1 MLFLTLYLKVTTV
14 QLQMSTVY
22 MMLFIYLHCAAC
34 VCVKCGPNLKPFLPQ
49 LQMTF
54 TKALNDVNRSVRLR
68 AADAL
73 GKLVVIH
80 TRVDPLF
87 VELVAALKAADD
99 TSIRYL
105 FLSTLCILFAA
116 RNTAEDTTN
125 KMTIYF
131 LFTIVVAAFEAA
143 LCTYIRLNI

>member
-1 MLFLTLYLKVTTV
+1 MWWFKVFFCSVVAIRRCFCCAFNSVVNSLNILF
-14 QLQMSTVY
+14 QQ
-22 MMLFIYLHCAAC
+22 
-34 VCVKCGPNLKPFLPQ
+34 CGPNLKPFLPQ

-99 TSIRYL
+99 TSVR
-105 FLSTLCILFAA
+105 
-116 RNTAEDTTN
+116 
-125 KMTIYF
+125 
-131 LFTIVVAAFEAA
+131 
-143 LCTYIRLNI
+143 